1 MTLLVILLVL
11 ARNGMD
17 VPAWSMGIACTMV
30 AIHGLALV
38 MRVISELI
46 SS

>member
-11 ARNGMD
+11 ERNGMD

-30 AIHGLALV
+30 AIQGLALV

-46 SS
+46 SG

>member
-30 AIHGLALV
+30 AIHGIALV
-38 MRVISELI
+38 VKVASELI